1 MAAREERERPVTDGR
16 GNVNKH
22 GYTCLTKQSVFR
34 CKLAGLCVLKSEER
48 GTEKKEREP
57 HLSEFA

>member
-1 MAAREERERPVTDGR
+1 MAAREERKRLVIEGR
-16 GNVNKH
+16 GNVNEH
-22 GYTCLTKQSVFR
+22 GHTSLTKQSVIR
-34 CKLAGLCVLKSEER
+34 CKLEGLCVLKSEER